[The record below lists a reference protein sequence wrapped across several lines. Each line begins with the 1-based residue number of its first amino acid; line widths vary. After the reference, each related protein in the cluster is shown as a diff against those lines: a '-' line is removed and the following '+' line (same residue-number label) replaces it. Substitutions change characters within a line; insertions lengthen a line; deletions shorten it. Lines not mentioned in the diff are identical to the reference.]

1 MGFANHQS
9 NIIAHIYNPDNQSKS
24 ELLNGFVAREILFK
38 RLYDDIKCKQ
48 AEFPIQ
54 HFMIEGRRGMG
65 KTSLL
70 LYVKY
75 NIEDDPD
82 LNTWLIPLFMK
93 EEGYGVTSLFRF
105 WEKIA
110 QYLAEYD
117 PSFDGLQEQMEAL
130 YDTCADKA
138 QYGDAIFEL
147 LRQALLQRNKKLL
160 LLVDNFNEYVRK
172 FKPQE
177 VQRFRSILQTYKEI
191 GIVAATATVMEE
203 LHEYKHPFYEFFKVR
218 RLDGLNKE
226 DTYKLLRKLG
236 ETYKTEN
243 IEYILREKPQK
254 VETLRRLTGGV
265 IRTVVLMYEIFAEDS
280 DGTTFSNLEALLDR
294 VTPLYKHIMDELPAQ
309 QQEIVD
315 ALAFGW
321 EALSVKQLAENTR
334 LESKA
339 ISAQLATLCKN
350 QMVEKVETNTKNHL
364 YRIEERF
371 LNIWYLMRFGRKG
384 DKNAVLWLT
393 KILEE
398 WCDKDEFVS
407 RAKKYM
413 DSVKSGNYHEK
424 GVLYMT
430 PAFANSKYIDIE
442 LQHELLEITRDFAR
456 KKGIKDLVETLQKSD
471 LSLAEEAEA
480 IFQTNNEDY
489 RNILNAL
496 LEVTENNQ
504 DNLKIGLLF
513 HMLKDYKKA
522 EKYYFKAIDLGHNKA
537 IFSLAILY
545 HTEYQ
550 DFAKAEIYY
559 IKAIE
564 TGYNDALN
572 NLAILYDEIKDST
585 KAEEYYLKAIEA
597 GYNDVLSNLGNLY
610 KNEYKDYAKAEEYY
624 LRAIEIGDKEVFIN
638 LGNLYKNEIKD
649 YAKAEEYYLKAIDA
663 GVNVA
668 FNNLGNLYKNEI
680 KDYTKAEQY
689 YLKAIDAGVNI
700 ALNNLALLYEN
711 KYKDYAKAEEYYLK
725 AIEAGS
731 KDGLSN
737 LVNLYIIDYK
747 DYAKVKILYEK
758 EIAKDSKEIFNE
770 YAWLLFEHFLN
781 EKENALLYAQRAVEN
796 EATIH
801 TLHTLSCIQLW
812 NNQPEAA
819 FETANQILYDEKS
832 IEDFE
837 SDYQTFLLLA
847 IAKKQ
852 YAFVYDYF
860 MGERGKKIQ
869 SKDRFKPIWY
879 ALMHYMREEYPIEYL
894 RMGSELKETVEEIV
908 AKIDE
913 MSVKYA

>member
-9 NIIAHIYNPDNQSKS
+9 NIIAHIYNPDNQTKS

-54 HFMIEGRRGMG
+54 HFIIEGRRGMG

-218 RLDGLNKE
+218 RLNGLNKE

-236 ETYKTEN
+236 ETYKMEN

-398 WCDKDEFVS
+398 WCDKEELVS
-407 RAKKYM
+407 RAKKYIN
-413 DSVKSGNYHEK
+413 DLKLGNYHEK

-430 PAFANSKYIDIE
+430 PAFANSKYIDKE
-442 LQHELLEITRDFAR
+442 LQHELLEITSDFAR
-456 KKGIKDLVETLQKSD
+456 KKGIKDLAETLQKSD
-471 LSLAEEAEA
+471 LSLAKEAAALYEA
-480 IFQTNNEDY
+480 SNDY
-489 RNILNAL
+489 KIILKTL

-504 DNLKIGLLF
+504 DNFGIGIIYNEIE
-513 HMLKDYKKA
+513 DYKKA
-522 EKYYFKAIDLGHNKA
+522 EKYYLKAIN
-537 IFSLAILY
+537 
-545 HTEYQ
+545 
-550 DFAKAEIYY
+550 
-559 IKAIE
+559 
-564 TGYNDALN
+564 TGNNDALN
-572 NLAILYDEIKDST
+572 NLANLYCTEYKDYKKAKTYYLRAIETGNNDALYNLALLYESELKDYK
-585 KAEEYYLKAIEA
+585 KAEEYYLKAIETGIKNALFNLALLYRYGFKDFKKAETYYLKAIEA
-597 GYNDVLSNLGNLY
+597 GVNQAFNNLANLY
-610 KNEYKDYAKAEEYY
+610 KNEYKDFEKAE
-624 LRAIEIGDKEVFIN
+624 A
-638 LGNLYKNEIKD
+638 
-649 YAKAEEYYLKAIDA
+649 YYLKAIDA
-663 GVNVA
+663 GVN
-668 FNNLGNLYKNEI
+668 
-680 KDYTKAEQY
+680 Q
-689 YLKAIDAGVNI
+689 

-711 KYKDYAKAEEYYLK
+711 EYKNYEKAEAYYLK
-725 AIEAGS
+725 AIETG
-731 KDGLSN
+731 DNGTLYN
-737 LVNLYIIDYK
+737 LAKLYNEEYK
-747 DYAKVKILYEK
+747 DYKKAEAYYLKAIETGDNKALNNLANLYENEYKDFEKAKVLYEK
-758 EIAKDSKEIFNE
+758 EIAKDNKAAFNG
-770 YAWLLFEHFLN
+770 YAWLLFEHFTN
-781 EKENALLYAQRAVEN
+781 EKENALLYAQKAVEN
-796 EATIH
+796 EANIH
-801 TLHTLSCIQLW
+801 TLHTLACIQLW

-819 FETANQILYDEKS
+819 FETANQFLYDEKS
-832 IEDFE
+832 IEDFDN
-837 SDYQTFLLLA
+837 DYQTFLLLA

-879 ALMHYMREEYPIEYL
+879 ALMHYMREEHPIEYL
-894 RMGSELKETVEEIV
+894 RMGSELKETVEEIIV
-908 AKIDE
+908 KIDE